1 MIFLDIAIVTAW
13 LAVLAVVGLH
23 LGRLSIWP
31 FRAEAITCE
40 TVEEAKARAAEVAAE
55 YLNGLPPRIE
65 PSAQEKSVLT
75 FQAADA
81 CVSQGVNHTNMQ

>member
-31 FRAEAITCE
+31 
-40 TVEEAKARAAEVAAE
+40 
-55 YLNGLPPRIE
+55 
-65 PSAQEKSVLT
+65 LT

-81 CVSQGVNHTNMQ
+81 GVSHGVNHTNMQ